1 MVEGF
6 VANVMCH
13 VIFFGCSA
21 SLELVSQKVSVIAF
35 KGESGSCL
43 SWDGQAIEC
52 PVVLFIRGDGT

>member
-1 MVEGF
+1 
-6 VANVMCH
+6 MCY

-21 SLELVSQKVSVIAF
+21 SLELGPQKVSVIAF
-35 KGESGSCL
+35 KGESGSRL

>member
-1 MVEGF
+1 
-6 VANVMCH
+6 MCY

-21 SLELVSQKVSVIAF
+21 SLELGPQKVSVIAF

-52 PVVLFIRGDGT
+52 SMVLFIRGDGT